1 MAVRIGTAGWSIP
14 RSVADR
20 VAGEG
25 SHLQR
30 YAQRFDAAEINT
42 SFYRSHRAAT
52 WARWADSVPEGFR
65 FAVKLPK
72 AITHQARLA
81 DCDDLLASFAG
92 EVAGLGGKR
101 GPVLVQLPPS
111 FAFPGDVAA
120 RFFDSF
126 ERLVGGAVAI
136 EPRHASWYAPEVDA
150 MLAER
155 RIARVLADP
164 PMPATAAEPGGWRG
178 LTYLRLHGTPRI
190 YWSSY
195 DAAQLDALAARVAAI
210 ESEVW
215 TIFDNTASGAALANA
230 LDLQARLG
238 A

>member
-1 MAVRIGTAGWSIP
+1 
-14 RSVADR
+14 
-20 VAGEG
+20 
-25 SHLQR
+25 
-30 YAQRFDAAEINT
+30 
-42 SFYRSHRAAT
+42 
-52 WARWADSVPEGFR
+52 
-65 FAVKLPK
+65 
-72 AITHQARLA
+72 
-81 DCDDLLASFAG
+81 
-92 EVAGLGGKR
+92 
-101 GPVLVQLPPS
+101 
-111 FAFPGDVAA
+111 
-120 RFFDSF
+120 
-126 ERLVGGAVAI
+126 
-136 EPRHASWYAPEVDA
+136 VDA